1 MVNLFLYGILPET
14 GSSEMIREAA
24 KRFVFVTL
32 SLFFFSNFIFPQTF
46 SHKGMFA
53 GWLMGK
59 FEEKVN
65 PQLGFRYI
73 PEFGFD
79 TTLSEKYTLDA
90 ELSLNLF
97 GYARFSSLTDISTDG
112 KIDPYRLWARFSSS
126 QFEVRVGLQKIN
138 FGSAMLFRPLMWFD
152 RLDPRD
158 PLQLTDGVYGLL
170 MRYYFVNNGNIWL
183 WGLYGNE
190 DPKGLEVVST
200 KKDAIEFGGR
210 IQAPLWTGELAF
222 TYHHRSADYSDVPLL
237 GSYLSDSTIPENR
250 YALDGKWDIGV
261 GFWFEGT
268 LIHKQIEK
276 SFNPYQKALTVG
288 MDYTFGWGNGLNIL
302 GEYFL
307 FEASQ
312 EVWSSGEGIHYA
324 GLSLNYPLE
333 LLDTIG
339 LIFFYDW
346 DNNDLYSFV
355 NWRRTYDRW
364 SLNVVGFWNSE
375 RFQVY
380 PTRGEDNQF
389 AGKGFQIMVV
399 YNY

>member
-1 MVNLFLYGILPET
+1 MIKGYETKILAIPLL
-14 GSSEMIREAA
+14 
-24 KRFVFVTL
+24 L
-32 SLFFFSNFIFPQTF
+32 SLCSISIFPQTLDL
-46 SHKGMFA
+46 KGLIASWGVGSFQKSA
-53 GWLMGK
+53 D
-59 FEEKVN
+59 
-65 PQLGFRYI
+65 PQLGLRFI
-73 PEFGFD
+73 PELFIEKS
-79 TTLSEKYTLDA
+79 LSNNITLDA
-90 ELSLNLF
+90 NVSLNAYGVATF
-97 GYARFSSLTDISTDG
+97 KEIDDVRSESDI
-112 KIDPYRLWARFSSS
+112 KPYRLWARFSSS

-190 DPKGLEVVST
+190 DPKGLEVIPT

-222 TYHHRSADYSDVPLL
+222 TYHHRSADYSEVPLL
-237 GSYLSDSTIPENR
+237 GPYLSDSTIPENR
-250 YALDGKWDIGV
+250 YALDSKWDIGV
-261 GFWFEGT
+261 GFWVEGT
-268 LIHKQIEK
+268 LIHKQIDEP
-276 SFNPYQKALTVG
+276 FNPYQKALTVG

-307 FEASQ
+307 FESSR
-312 EVWSSGEGIHYA
+312 EVWNSGEGIHYA
-324 GLSLNYPLE
+324 GLSLNYPLA

-346 DNNDLYSFV
+346 DKNDLYSFV
-355 NWRRTYDRW
+355 NWRRTYDRL
-364 SLNVVGFWNSE
+364 SLNVMGFWNPE

-380 PTRGEDNQF
+380 ATRGEDNQF

>member
-1 MVNLFLYGILPET
+1 
-14 GSSEMIREAA
+14 MIKDCGTKIQAI
-24 KRFVFVTL
+24 TL
-32 SLFFFSNFIFPQTF
+32 LLWLCSIAIFPQTLDL
-46 SHKGMFA
+46 KGLISAWGVGSFQKSA
-53 GWLMGK
+53 
-59 FEEKVN
+59 E
-65 PQLGFRYI
+65 PQLGIRFI
-73 PEFGFD
+73 PELFLEKS
-79 TTLSEKYTLDA
+79 LSGSITLDA
-90 ELSLNLF
+90 NVSLNTY
-97 GYARFSSLTDISTDG
+97 GVASLEEIDDVRTEGDI
-112 KIDPYRLWARFSSS
+112 KPYRFWTRFSSS
-126 QFEVRVGLQKIN
+126 QFEVRLGLQKIS
-138 FGSAMLFRPLMWFD
+138 FGSAALLRPLMWFD

-170 MRYYFVNNGNIWL
+170 MRYYFVNNSNIWL

-190 DPKGLEVVST
+190 NPKGLEVVPAKNNSV
-200 KKDAIEFGGR
+200 EFGGR

-222 TYHHRSADYSDVPLL
+222 SYHHRSADYSDVPYL
-237 GSYLSDSTIPENR
+237 GPHLTDPTIPENR

-268 LIHKQIEK
+268 LVHKQIDEL
-276 SFNPYQKALTVG
+276 FNPYQKALTIG

-307 FEASQ
+307 FETSQ
-312 EVWSSGEGIHYA
+312 KVWGSGEGIHFA
-324 GLSLNYPLE
+324 GLSLNYPLA

-364 SLNVVGFWNSE
+364 RLNVMAFWNPE

>member
-1 MVNLFLYGILPET
+1 MIERYWTKILAIPLL
-14 GSSEMIREAA
+14 
-24 KRFVFVTL
+24 L
-32 SLFFFSNFIFPQTF
+32 SLCSISIFPQTLDL
-46 SHKGMFA
+46 KGLIASWGVGSFQKSA
-53 GWLMGK
+53 D
-59 FEEKVN
+59 
-65 PQLGFRYI
+65 PQLGLRFI
-73 PEFGFD
+73 PGLFLEKS
-79 TTLSEKYTLDA
+79 LSNNMTLDA
-90 ELSLNLF
+90 NVSLNAYGVATF
-97 GYARFSSLTDISTDG
+97 EEIDDVRSEGDI
-112 KIDPYRLWARFSSS
+112 KPYRLWARFSSS

-190 DPKGLEVVST
+190 DPKGLEVVPT

-222 TYHHRSADYSDVPLL
+222 TYHHRCADYNNVPLL
-237 GSYLSDSTIPENR
+237 GPYLSDPTIPENR

-276 SFNPYQKALTVG
+276 SLNPYQKALTVG

-312 EVWSSGEGIHYA
+312 EVLSSGEGIHYT
-324 GLSLNYPLE
+324 GLSLNYPLA

-346 DNNDLYSFV
+346 DNKDLYSFV

-364 SLNVVGFWNSE
+364 SLNVMGFWNPE

-380 PTRGEDNQF
+380 ATRDEDNQF
-389 AGKGFQIMVV
+389 SGKGFQIMVV